1 MNSKQIYIFPLL
13 VFLSFLITS
22 CSNTQQTTKNQTENQ
37 TKAKDSL
44 YVFDKVPVDT
54 TKSETQSAELNSS
67 TTTENI
73 STPYYLV
80 QIGAFSS
87 QDRANNFVDKI
98 QPLLTQKVKITFD
111 QSVNLY
117 VVRLS
122 KIYKTHEEA
131 ENAKNDINR
140 EPAFKDAWVVTIEK

>member
-1 MNSKQIYIFPLL
+1 MRRKQNYIVPVLVLL
-13 VFLSFLITS
+13 SLFIAS
-22 CSNTQQTTKNQTENQ
+22 CSTTQQTAKNQTGNESN
-37 TKAKDSL
+37 AKDSL

-54 TKSETQSAELNSS
+54 TKIETQPAESNPS
-67 TTTENI
+67 TTSQNI

-87 QDRANNFVDKI
+87 QDRASNFVDKT

-122 KIYKTHEEA
+122 NIYKTHEEA
-131 ENAKNDINR
+131 EQAKNDINR

>member
-1 MNSKQIYIFPLL
+1 MKRKFNHIVP
-13 VFLSFLITS
+13 VFLLLSLFIAS
-22 CSNTQQTTKNQTENQ
+22 CSSTQQTTQSSTE
-37 TKAKDSL
+37 TKTKDSL

-54 TKSETQSAELNSS
+54 TKTETQPAEPNTS

-87 QDRANNFVDKI
+87 EDRAANFVDKT
-98 QPLLTQKVKITFD
+98 QSLLTQKVKITFD

-131 ENAKNDINR
+131 EQVKNDISR
-140 EPAFKDAWVVTIEK
+140 EVSFKDAWVVTIEK